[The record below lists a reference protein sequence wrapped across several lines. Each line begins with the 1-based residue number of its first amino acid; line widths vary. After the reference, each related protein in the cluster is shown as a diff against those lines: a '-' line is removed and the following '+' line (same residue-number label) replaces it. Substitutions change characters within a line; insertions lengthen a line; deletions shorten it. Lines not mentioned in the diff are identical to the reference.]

1 MCWCTVLL
9 EDVSVTMVM
18 APVNEKFHLLHQPSV
33 QYRDNMQRYKS
44 FISHVLSLSFEVS
57 LTALLTEQIGQN
69 GPETTS

>member
-18 APVNEKFHLLHQPSV
+18 APVNEKMISSLASV

-44 FISHVLSLSFEVS
+44 FISHILSLSFEVN
-57 LTALLTEQIGQN
+57 LTALLAEHIGQN